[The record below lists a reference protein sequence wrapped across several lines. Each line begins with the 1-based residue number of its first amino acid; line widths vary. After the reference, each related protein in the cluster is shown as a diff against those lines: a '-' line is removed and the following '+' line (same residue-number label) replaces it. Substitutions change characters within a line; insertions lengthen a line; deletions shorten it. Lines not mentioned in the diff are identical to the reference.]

1 MAGRNQDG
9 DASAVAMADDM
20 ARLKALSD
28 VAIDEVATPDAG
40 VLTAEEAWTISAEPS
55 KVRIGSGAAANA
67 PISAPSLSSPFP
79 TKAQPAA
86 PSQVDTG
93 AIERLVATRMDT
105 IEDSMK
111 AMEIRLLE
119 TLPQL
124 VEVVS
129 SGTGEASD
137 DAESSEEEE
146 VESSDLDTIVTADG
160 EVIQSGSMEVSP
172 DMESSEK
179 QMESLMELYEAQ
191 ALALNPFLANPGNI
205 SEQLN
210 ERNAI
215 GPHMLAALLLDNLT
229 GMGAAS
235 FTRKAISSKLLSDAE
250 GSVLLSI
257 VELAEP
263 GDPDS
268 ALSDALP
275 NRALLT
281 FITLL
286 ESWRNTRQTKTEG

>member
-86 PSQVDTG
+86 PAQVDTG

-129 SGTGEASD
+129 SGTDEASD
-137 DAESSEEEE
+137 DAESSDEEI
-146 VESSDLDTIVTADG
+146 ESSDLDTIVTADG

-172 DMESSEK
+172 DMGSSEK

-210 ERNAI
+210 ERNVA

-250 GSVLLSI
+250 GTVLLSI